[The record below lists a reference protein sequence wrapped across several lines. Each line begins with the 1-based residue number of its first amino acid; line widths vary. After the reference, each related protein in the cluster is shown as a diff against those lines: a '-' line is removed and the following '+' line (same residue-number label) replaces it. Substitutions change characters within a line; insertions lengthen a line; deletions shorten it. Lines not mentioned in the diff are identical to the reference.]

1 MALRSSSPIRR
12 RRFFFDFFRF
22 HHLLFPLSSLL
33 FLVATVHTVDIHA
46 QEQIHIHTHTHSVC
60 NSVNCQHGREWL
72 ICVFFLLLI
81 SSPNGHASNKH
92 GRASAVV
99 SNIGITFWVGSF
111 LFFFFATYTNT
122 DINTQTKN
130 LIYQSGNIIPLSPA
144 LFPPPNDKWR
154 EPMCNLD

>member
-1 MALRSSSPIRR
+1 MYGTSFILTHPPPPFLLRFFSFSSSS
-12 RRFFFDFFRF
+12 F
-22 HHLLFPLSSLL
+22 SS
-33 FLVATVHTVDIHA
+33 FVSSISGRHCTYCRHSRTRTNT
-46 QEQIHIHTHTHSVC
+46 HTHTHSVC